1 MYFRDAIINIRDVG
15 DGISNFAVNLDVVC
29 IAVIVK
35 FRIFGEY
42 IK

>member
-1 MYFRDAIINIRDVG
+1 MYVGDAIINIRYVG
-15 DGISNFAVNLDVVC
+15 DMISNFAVNLDIVY